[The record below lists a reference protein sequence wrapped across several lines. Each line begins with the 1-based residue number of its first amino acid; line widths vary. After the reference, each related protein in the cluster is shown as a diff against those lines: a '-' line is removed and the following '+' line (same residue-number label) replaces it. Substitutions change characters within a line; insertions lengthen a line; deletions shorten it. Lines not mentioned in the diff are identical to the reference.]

1 MNTRKKAIVLLSGGL
16 DSSVNLFEAHD
27 ALKVE
32 LVLTFDYGQRA
43 ARREVQTAEFLCK
56 KLGLKHQAIT
66 VPFFKDFTHTSLVD
80 ETAELPTGS
89 AVNINDFKN
98 CVETAKKVW
107 VPNRNG
113 IFINIAAAFAE
124 DMGVDYV
131 VVGFNVEEAQTF
143 PDNTQEFMD
152 AIEKSLSYSTGNQVK
167 TKCFTT
173 RKNKT
178 EIVRRAW
185 ELGMDLDELWPC
197 YVSTEKWCG
206 QCESCQRFDRAI
218 KDARAFKVF
227 RDLEI

>member
-1 MNTRKKAIVLLSGGL
+1 MNTHKKCIVLLSGGL
-16 DSSVNLFEAHD
+16 DSSVNLFEAHT

-43 ARREVQTAEFLCK
+43 ARREIRTAEYLCN
-56 KLGLKHQAIT
+56 KLGLKHKAIT
-66 VPFFKDFTHTSLVD
+66 VPFFKDFTQTSLVN
-80 ETAELPTGS
+80 EKAELPTGKL
-89 AVNINDFKN
+89 VNINDFKN

-113 IFINIAAAFAE
+113 IFINIAAGFAE
-124 DMGVDYV
+124 NMGVDYV

-143 PDNTQEFMD
+143 PDNTQEFLD
-152 AIEKSLSYSTGNQVK
+152 AVEKSLSYSTGNHVK
-167 TKCFTT
+167 MKCFTT

-185 ELGMDLDELWPC
+185 ELGINLEELWPC

-206 QCESCQRFDRAI
+206 QCESCMRFDRAI
-218 KDARAFKVF
+218 KDAKAFKVF